1 MRCIAVIN
9 ANVNNLKN
17 VSIQIP
23 LDRYVVFVGK
33 SGSGK
38 STLAVNVVMS
48 GYMKKLQNVTVPLE
62 PVLFKQKAFIP
73 NSDQTIAGFL
83 GISSDSIGKYIEN
96 NKKIKKEKKM
106 LLTELLQI
114 LELERICTGDLIR
127 ELNLTKYNKLRF
139 IKMLLKTEAEL
150 LIVDELG
157 AGLSINEARKIAKCF
172 RRLVDFGYSILSVEH
187 AVPIIE
193 QSDYVIELGPDAGEY
208 GGEVTFEGDTSEYKK
223 SKSWKEMINLL
234 KETASI
240 HNKLSKGI
248 NIGDINYHGFKNLD
262 LTIPFSGIV
271 TICGPSGGGK
281 SSLLDIIYRACDKS
295 ASAWKNREGI
305 DGAIDGKNNLR
316 RPYMIDQAP
325 IGNNAMSTPA
335 TYTSIMESLRNI
347 YLNKAIEEQL
357 KFDKSDFSFNS
368 SGQCQ
373 KCKGRGSF
381 EVKIDDEQIYE
392 VCDAC
397 NGKRYNE
404 NTLSVKESDMS
415 IGDVLSSSCQ
425 ELYKIYSK
433 DSKKRILT
441 EKIDFINK
449 IGLSYLRLGQ
459 PSGSLSGG
467 ESQRIKI
474 TKELSKKLGDRCL
487 FILDSPAKGL
497 HMMDLPCVMESLQK
511 LIEKN
516 NSVVIAE
523 NNPYFVYMSDWI
535 IYLQDGKIMYEGLPE
550 NCPKKLLNGLMGGK
564 LVES

>member
-1 MRCIAVIN
+1 MRYISVAN

-23 LDRYVVFVGK
+23 LDKYVVFVGK

-48 GYMKKLQNVTVPLE
+48 GYMKKLQNVSVPLK
-62 PVLFKQKAFIP
+62 PILFKQKAFIP

-83 GISSDSIGKYIEN
+83 GISSNSIVEFIESS
-96 NKKIKKEKKM
+96 KKIKVAKK
-106 LLTELLQI
+106 ELLKELLRI
-114 LELERICTGDLIR
+114 LQLDELHTGDLIR
-127 ELNLTKYNKLRF
+127 ELNLTRYNKIRF
-139 IKMLLKTEAEL
+139 IKMLLKTDAEL

-157 AGLSINEARKIAKCF
+157 AGLSLNETGDIAKCF
-172 RRLVDFGYSILSVEH
+172 RHLVDFGYSILSVEH
-187 AVPIIE
+187 AIPIIE

-208 GGEVTFEGDTSEYKK
+208 GGKVTFEGSTSEYKK
-223 SKSWKEMINLL
+223 VKRWKEMKNLL
-234 KETASI
+234 KETAST

-248 NIGDINYHGFKNLD
+248 SISDINYHGFSKLNVS
-262 LTIPFSGIV
+262 IPFNGIV
-271 TICGPSGGGK
+271 TICGSSGAGK
-281 SSLLDIIYRACDKS
+281 SSLLDIIFRACDKS

-305 DGAIDGKNNLR
+305 DGVIEGRNNLR
-316 RPYMIDQAP
+316 RPYMIDQVP

-347 YLNKAIEEQL
+347 YLNKAKEEQL
-357 KFDKSDFSFNS
+357 DFEKGDFSFNS
-368 SGQCQ
+368 RGQCK

-381 EVKIDDEQIYE
+381 EISIDDELIYE

-397 NGKRYNE
+397 NGKRYND
-404 NTLSVKESDMS
+404 NTLRIKESDMS
-415 IGDVLSSSCQ
+415 IGDVLSCSCH
-425 ELYKIYSK
+425 ELYKIYSQ
-433 DSKKRILT
+433 DTKKRILT

-497 HMMDLPCVMESLQK
+497 HMLDLPCVMESLKK

-523 NNPYFVYMSDWI
+523 NNPYFICMSDWI
-535 IYLQDGKIMYEGLPE
+535 IYLQDGKIMYEGTPE
-550 NCPKKLLNGLMGGK
+550 DCPKKLLKGLMEGN
-564 LVES
+564 

>member
-1 MRCIAVIN
+1 MRYISVKN
-9 ANVNNLKN
+9 ANTNNLKN

-48 GYMKKLQNVTVPLE
+48 GYMKKIKDVDVPLE
-62 PVLFKQKAFIP
+62 PILFKQKAFIP
-73 NSDQTIAGFL
+73 STDQTIAGFL
-83 GISSDSIGKYIEN
+83 GISTDSIESHIEKD
-96 NKKIKKEKKM
+96 KKIKIEKKKI
-106 LLTELLQI
+106 LRELLRI
-114 LELERICTGDLIR
+114 LDLNAVCTSELIK

-139 IKMLLKTEAEL
+139 VKMLLKTEAEL
-150 LIVDELG
+150 LIIDELG
-157 AGLSINEARKIAKCF
+157 AGLSINEAENIAKCF
-172 RRLVDFGYSILSVEH
+172 RLLVDFGYSILSVEH
-187 AVPIIE
+187 SVPIIE
-193 QSDYVIELGPDAGEY
+193 NSDYVIELGPDAGEY
-208 GGEVTFEGDTSEYKK
+208 GGEVIFKGKTLDYKK
-223 SKSWKEMINLL
+223 TDRWQEMTSLL
-234 KETASI
+234 REKTSI

-248 NIGDINYHGFKNLD
+248 SISEINYHSFKKMNLS
-262 LTIPFSGIV
+262 IPFSGIV
-271 TICGPSGGGK
+271 TVCGTSGSGK
-281 SSLLDIIYRACDKS
+281 SSLLDIIFRACDKS
-295 ASAWKNREGI
+295 ASAWKNRDGI

-316 RPYMIDQAP
+316 RPYMIDQVP

-347 YLNKAIEEQL
+347 YLNASTEAQL
-357 KFDKSDFSFNS
+357 EFDKGDFSFNS
-368 SGQCQ
+368 TGKCE

-381 EVKIDDEQIYE
+381 EIKVNDELIYE

-397 NGKRYNE
+397 NGKRYND
-404 NTLSVKESDMS
+404 NTLSVKESGMS
-415 IGDVLSSSCQ
+415 IGDVLSSSCY
-425 ELYKIYSK
+425 ELFKIYSQ
-433 DSKKRILT
+433 DKKKKILT

-497 HMMDLPCVMESLQK
+497 HMMDLPCVMESLKK

-535 IYLQDGKIMYEGLPE
+535 IFLQDGKIAYEGAPE
-550 NCPKKLLNGLMGGK
+550 NCPKKLMKSLMGGY
-564 LVES
+564 

>member
-1 MRCIAVIN
+1 MRYISVTN
-9 ANVNNLKN
+9 ASVNNLKN
-17 VSIQIP
+17 VNIQIP
-23 LDRYVVFVGK
+23 LDKYVVFVGK

-38 STLAVNVVMS
+38 STLAVNVIKS
-48 GYMKKLQNVTVPLE
+48 GFMKKLQNVTVPLE

-73 NSDQTIAGFL
+73 NPDQTIAGFL
-83 GISSDSIGKYIEN
+83 GISTGSIDNFIDKS
-96 NKKIKKEKKM
+96 KKINEEKKV
-106 LLTELLQI
+106 LLKELVRI
-114 LELERICTGDLIR
+114 LELEKTNTEDLIR
-127 ELNLTKYNKLRF
+127 ELNLTRYNKVRF
-139 IKMLLKTEAEL
+139 IRMLLKTDAEL

-157 AGLSINEARKIAKCF
+157 AGLSLSEAENIAKCF
-172 RRLVDFGYSILSVEH
+172 RHLVDFGYSILSVEH

-193 QSDYVIELGPDAGEY
+193 NSDYVIELGPDAGEY
-208 GGEVTFEGDTSEYKK
+208 GGEVTFEGCTSEYKK
-223 SKSWKEMINLL
+223 TKRWKDMTGLW
-234 KETASI
+234 KKTATT

-248 NIGDINYHGFKNLD
+248 SITDINYHGFKNLNVA
-262 LTIPFSGIV
+262 IPFSGIV
-271 TICGPSGGGK
+271 TICGPSGAGK
-281 SSLLDIIYRACDKS
+281 SSLLDIIFRACDKS

-316 RPYMIDQAP
+316 RPYMIDQVP

-347 YLNKAIEEQL
+347 YLNTAIEEQL
-357 KFDKSDFSFNS
+357 EYDKGDFSFNS

-381 EVKIDDEQIYE
+381 EIKVDDELIYE

-404 NTLSVKESDMS
+404 HALSVKESGMS

-425 ELYKIYSK
+425 ELYNIYSK
-433 DSKKRILT
+433 DAKKRILT

-459 PSGSLSGG
+459 PSSSLSGG
-467 ESQRIKI
+467 ESQRMKI

-497 HMMDLPCVMESLQK
+497 HMMDLPCVMESLKK
-511 LIEKN
+511 LVGKN
-516 NSVVIAE
+516 NSVVLAE
-523 NNPYFVYMSDWI
+523 NNPYFIRMSDWI
-535 IYLQDGKIMYEGLPE
+535 ICLQDGKIVYEGVPE
-550 NCPKKLLNGLMGGK
+550 NCPKKLLNGLLEGN
-564 LVES
+564 